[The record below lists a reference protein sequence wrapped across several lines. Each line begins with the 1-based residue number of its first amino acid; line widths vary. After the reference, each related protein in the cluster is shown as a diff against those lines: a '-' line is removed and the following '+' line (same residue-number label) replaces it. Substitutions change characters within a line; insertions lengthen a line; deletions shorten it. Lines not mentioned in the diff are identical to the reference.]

1 MIAHTLPGHSVL
13 MQNMQR
19 DCFPAKFDKMSK
31 GKQIFEFSDGVKRKV
46 FFIEEGDF
54 LVRTRKDNKIITIIS
69 GPFVIGLIPT
79 ANSLPLYL
87 EKIDHGKIS
96 AIEYNH
102 FWSLVNYRDLLP
114 DVMAVISGYHTEI
127 LSYIEAQNSCTE
139 THTKNMIERWNACPS
154 HIRKRFSL
162 LYFLINSS
170 YLSKSTLC
178 RIMKKLKEAGSLQL
192 ERGKLEMYE
201 S

>member
-1 MIAHTLPGHSVL
+1 
-13 MQNMQR
+13 
-19 DCFPAKFDKMSK
+19 
-31 GKQIFEFSDGVKRKV
+31 
-46 FFIEEGDF
+46 
-54 LVRTRKDNKIITIIS
+54 
-69 GPFVIGLIPT
+69 
-79 ANSLPLYL
+79 
-87 EKIDHGKIS
+87 
-96 AIEYNH
+96 
-102 FWSLVNYRDLLP
+102 
-114 DVMAVISGYHTEI
+114 MAVISGYHTEI

-139 THTKNMIERWNACPS
+139 THTKNMIERWNAYPS